1 MNKEDKPGEVQ
12 LAPVRPFRL
21 LSRKFL
27 PKEAR
32 QVYSLSWVP
41 IFDLMQSSPEMDF
54 KLDAQEIFKIGYE
67 YLKSTSGNVFERIL
81 KL

>member
-12 LAPVRPFRL
+12 LAPVRPFGL

-32 QVYSLSWVP
+32 QLYSLSWVP
-41 IFDLMQSSPEMDF
+41 IFELIQSAPEMDF
-54 KLDAQEIFKIGYE
+54 KLDAQESFKIGYE
-67 YLKSTSGNVFERIL
+67 YIKSRVEYIYSLVQ
-81 KL
+81 K